1 MEAPFVY
8 GRIADDL
15 NFTDRKNEVALL
27 TQNFKNL
34 INTVIISP
42 RRWGKTSLVNKC
54 AKLLSEENKNT
65 LVCQVDIFNCRTEE
79 QFYTAYANALMRV
92 STSAWEEFVA
102 GVKKYFFPK
111 AVRAMN
117 YLLVSVLKLTGC
129 LMMRY

>member
-42 RRWGKTSLVNKC
+42 RRWGKTSLVNM
-54 AKLLSEENKNT
+54 
-65 LVCQVDIFNCRTEE
+65 
-79 QFYTAYANALMRV
+79 LM
-92 STSAWEEFVA
+92 
-102 GVKKYFFPK
+102 
-111 AVRAMN
+111 
-117 YLLVSVLKLTGC
+117 L
-129 LMMRY
+129 

>member
-42 RRWGKTSLVNKC
+42 RRWGKTSLVNNVPNFCQKRTRIHWSV
-54 AKLLSEENKNT
+54 KSIFLIVERKNNF
-65 LVCQVDIFNCRTEE
+65 IRPM
-79 QFYTAYANALMRV
+79 LM
-92 STSAWEEFVA
+92 
-102 GVKKYFFPK
+102 
-111 AVRAMN
+111 
-117 YLLVSVLKLTGC
+117 L
-129 LMMRY
+129 

>member
-79 QFYTAYANALMRV
+79 QFYTAYAYA
-92 STSAWEEFVA
+92 
-102 GVKKYFFPK
+102 
-111 AVRAMN
+111 
-117 YLLVSVLKLTGC
+117 
-129 LMMRY
+129 